1 MEHKHVQGELH
12 PLDSAYSDDYRDENL
27 RSGNVMRGVKPRL
40 PTGENKFL
48 QSHFDY
54 PLSLTAIDN
63 E

>member
-12 PLDSAYSDDYRDENL
+12 PLDSAYSDDYRDENF
-27 RSGNVMRGVKPRL
+27 RSGNVMRGVKQDCLLAKIISAEPLRL
-40 PTGENKFL
+40 
-48 QSHFDY
+48 